1 MHSIVKAYQA
11 VKNAA
16 DVIQYKSISS
26 ASPSIHLGSGGFMN
40 VMKGQFEQV
49 SQSLRIAD
57 ESIKSYTMGQIAP
70 EEMMLQ
76 TARITVDTKAKIEVA
91 RSLVDTFNKIVNMNI

>member
-1 MHSIVKAYQA
+1 MPSIVKAYQA

-16 DVIQYKSISS
+16 DIIQYKAIPT
-26 ASPSIHLGSGGFMN
+26 ASPTIHTGNGGFMN
-40 VMKGQFEQV
+40 IMKGQLEQV
-49 SQSLRIAD
+49 SHSLRTAD

-76 TARITVDTKAKIEVA
+76 TARITVETRGNIEIA
-91 RSLVDTFNKIVNMNI
+91 RSLVDTFNKIINMNI